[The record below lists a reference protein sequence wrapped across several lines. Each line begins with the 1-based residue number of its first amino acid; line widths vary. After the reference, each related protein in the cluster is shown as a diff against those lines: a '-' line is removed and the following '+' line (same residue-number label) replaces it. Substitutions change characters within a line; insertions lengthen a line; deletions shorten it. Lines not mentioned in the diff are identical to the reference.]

1 MKYVSQL
8 LSNHKVEYNR
18 IQTALKNAALER
30 QVKSTQRMVQ
40 DRKLLLGNGQQASER
55 RQRITTE
62 AQLVETAEGTT
73 ESLRRTRQMI
83 AEVSFSFFS
92 SFSLYTTFYD
102 CFFAIYRKLS
112 TPVPHWQ

>member
-30 QVKSTQRMVQ
+30 QIKSTQRMVQ

-55 RQRITTE
+55 RRRITTE

-83 AEVSFSFFS
+83 AEVSFFLLFV
-92 SFSLYTTFYD
+92 FLT
-102 CFFAIYRKLS
+102 IYYVL
-112 TPVPHWQ
+112 